1 MIIISLNIRGLRGG
15 TKLRYMR
22 KLISKETAGFICIQE
37 TKTKTMSDAQCFS
50 MWGDSNVGWLHN
62 EGENGA
68 GSLLTMWHKEVF
80 LYQSHLIGK
89 GFIVFFG
96 KHMQTDTDIVVVN
109 VYSACNL
116 QDKKTLWGELSSI
129 KTIHQ
134 KCPWCFIGDFNAV
147 RRTNERKGKST
158 RGSQTSEIRLFNEFI
173 EGNLLLDIPIVGMK
187 YTWFKANGSAKS
199 RLDRVLV
206 SEEWIQKWPMCK
218 QYIQP
223 REVSDHCAVVVKSML
238 KDWGPRPF
246 RSIDAWFMESN
257 FKELVKDKWNSYV
270 VRQCDG
276 SKSPG
281 PDGFNLSF
289 IQKNWE
295 TLKEDIYAAVS
306 QFHESGII
314 PKGCNAS
321 FIALIPKVRDP
332 MKLDQYRP
340 ISLVGSCYKI
350 ISKVLSNRIKKVLPS
365 IIDECQSAF
374 LKGRG
379 MLDSVLMANEIVED
393 IMRNKK
399 RGLCLEVDFEKAYDS
414 GRWEFLYD
422 MLQRLGFHHKWIV
435 WIRGCLES
443 ASVSVL
449 VNGSPTKEFKPTR
462 GLRQ

>member
-1 MIIISLNIRGLRGG
+1 
-15 TKLRYMR
+15 
-22 KLISKETAGFICIQE
+22 
-37 TKTKTMSDAQCFS
+37 MSDAQCFS

-129 KTIHQ
+129 KTTHQ
-134 KCPWCFIGDFNAV
+134 KCPWCFIGDFNVV

-223 REVSDHCAVVVKSML
+223 REVSDHCAVIVKSML
-238 KDWGPRPF
+238 KDWGPQPF
-246 RSIDAWFMESN
+246 RSIDAWLMESN

-270 VRQCDG
+270 VRRDG
-276 SKSPG
+276 ITNFK
-281 PDGFNLSF
+281 DKLK
-289 IQKNWE
+289 I
-295 TLKEDIYAAVS
+295 LKED
-306 QFHESGII
+306 
-314 PKGCNAS
+314 
-321 FIALIPKVRDP
+321 LKV
-332 MKLDQYRP
+332 
-340 ISLVGSCYKI
+340 
-350 ISKVLSNRIKKVLPS
+350 
-365 IIDECQSAF
+365 
-374 LKGRG
+374 
-379 MLDSVLMANEIVED
+379 
-393 IMRNKK
+393 
-399 RGLCLEVDFEKAYDS
+399 
-414 GRWEFLYD
+414 
-422 MLQRLGFHHKWIV
+422 
-435 WIRGCLES
+435 
-443 ASVSVL
+443 
-449 VNGSPTKEFKPTR
+449 
-462 GLRQ
+462 